1 MSLELNLIF
10 MVSYL
15 LSAGL
20 NPLMLKNTFLASC
33 QSYLCYCSIT
43 LTKKNTT
50 CGGLCFYYFQQ
61 KFQKITKA
69 NNTMILQTS

>member
-10 MVSYL
+10 MVSHL

-33 QSYLCYCSIT
+33 QSYSCYCSIT
-43 LTKKNTT
+43 LTKRERILVVVYVFIIFNKNSRKLLRPT
-50 CGGLCFYYFQQ
+50 
-61 KFQKITKA
+61 IH
-69 NNTMILQTS
+69 